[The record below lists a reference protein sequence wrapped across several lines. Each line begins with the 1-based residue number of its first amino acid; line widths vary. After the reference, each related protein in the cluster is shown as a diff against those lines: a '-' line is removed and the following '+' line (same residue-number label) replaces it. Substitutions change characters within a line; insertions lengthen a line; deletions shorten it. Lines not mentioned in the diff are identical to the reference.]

1 MDRQE
6 AVVICGTTIAGENRG
21 KMLQLGRDK
30 KGKVTKFTE
39 PPEQPEFSGGS
50 LMALLHKPGAGRPN

>member
-1 MDRQE
+1 M
-6 AVVICGTTIAGENRG
+6 ICGTTIAGENRG